1 MKISTFKAQSNIS
14 ETLIDAVLKQ
24 LGGTESFKESAIDIA
39 NHGIDGGFHGF
50 IYYKDTVKFARKHRK
65 AIMDYAEEMA
75 KEFGQSGALEMIA
88 GFNCLNGNYSQSEIA
103 EAIYNDSD
111 NSEQVLNALAWF
123 IAEEVAR
130 AYSDACEN

>member
-24 LGGTESFKESAIDIA
+24 LGGTESFKESVIDIA

-50 IYYKDTVKFARKHRK
+50 VK

-88 GFNCLNGNYSQSEIA
+88 GLSEIA

-123 IAEEVAR
+123 IAEEVVR